1 MMIGLFIWLAF
12 ATWLMQPSL
21 VTICDVRTETVPCA
35 TYGET
40 SVLSIACYG
49 EVKYNCRTFCSVC
62 LYEGHRSTL
71 QQGICTST
79 LAAATSSYDADGR
92 YHYNDPNV
100 TTCTWQ
106 CSRGHVMTEH
116 YQAGT
121 PKQ

>member
-1 MMIGLFIWLAF
+1 MMTCIFVWLALT
-12 ATWLMQPSL
+12 TWLTQPSL
-21 VTICDVRTETVPCA
+21 VTICDVRTEAVPCI
-35 TYGET
+35 GSGS
-40 SVLSIACYG
+40 SVQPIVCYG
-49 EVKYNCRTFCSVC
+49 NVKHNCRTFCSVC

-79 LAAATSSYDADGR
+79 LAAATSSYDSDGR